1 MKKGID
7 CTVQITAAVAN
18 DLKAQGIS
26 FACRYLVPVSMAW
39 KRLTRTEA
47 EAMTAAGIDI
57 LSIFERK
64 ANSAAGGRNAGLSDG
79 SAALKEARIIGQPE
93 GSAIYFA
100 VDYDAQPKEFD
111 TLEAYLKA
119 AESSIPGYK
128 VGVYGSFAVCEEMS
142 KRGIPYCW
150 QTYAWSR
157 GEKSASANVYQ
168 YHNNAELSG
177 ITCDLNESYG
187 NEGFW
192 NLKPAAM
199 TFDQALDILANKA
212 YISKEYW
219 VTKSGI
225 DPNFELLIIKIAKA
239 IQG

>member
-7 CTVQITAAVAN
+7 CTTQITEVVAK

-26 FACRYLVPVSMAW
+26 FVCRYLVPVSMAW
-39 KRLTRTEA
+39 KRLTKTEA
-47 EAMTAAGIDI
+47 EVMTAAGIDI

-64 ANSAAGGRNAGLSDG
+64 AKSAAGGRATGLSDG
-79 SAALKEARIIGQPE
+79 AAALAEARAIGQPE

-119 AESSIPGYK
+119 AESAITGYK
-128 VGVYGSFAVCEEMS
+128 AGVYGSFAVCEEMS
-142 KRGIPYCW
+142 KRGIPHCW

-157 GEKSASANVYQ
+157 GEKSSSANVYQ
-168 YHNNAELSG
+168 YHNNVALSG

-192 NLKPAAM
+192 NLKPAVM
-199 TFDQALDILANKA
+199 TFEQALDILVNKA
-212 YISKEYW
+212 HISKEYW
-219 VTKSGI
+219 VTKGGI
-225 DPNFELLIIKIAKA
+225 DSNFELLIIKIAKA
-239 IQG
+239 MQH